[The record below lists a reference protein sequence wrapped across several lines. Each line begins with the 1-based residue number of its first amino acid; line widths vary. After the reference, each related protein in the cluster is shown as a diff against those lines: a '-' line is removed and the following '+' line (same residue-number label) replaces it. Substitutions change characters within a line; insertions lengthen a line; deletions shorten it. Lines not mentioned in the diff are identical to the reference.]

1 MQTDRTAIFGKEKG
15 ITFSFRRDFVDDVIA
30 AIQSSIPVTF
40 LIGPRKCGKTV
51 CLKQVT
57 SMYSNAE
64 YYDIKQ
70 LPQQGRS
77 ALPTRICD
85 SIRSNSD
92 VIFLVDEVT
101 YWLYP
106 DNIIASF
113 ADAYAEQPKSK
124 TRIILAGSQSQ
135 ALECWGHRSFAG
147 NANFIRMSF
156 MNYSEWLRYTNSIAG
171 PDSYND
177 FLYHID
183 KFYGMVSLVDYLQG
197 CLDETVISNNKA
209 SDVVLN
215 NACELIDVNL
225 LLDLLYVILIS
236 RHNRI
241 NAQTVTRENLLID
254 DISYLFSNCFS
265 DEIIARAK
273 QFLLLRYS
281 AIHNRSLAELRQAVQ
296 FLYNCGL
303 ISITY
308 TIPNIKQEIDIHGM
322 LFKDSLFELN
332 IRTKADF
339 FSKFNFSIKHPMFY
353 LAVLKILLQ
362 EDMPAEL
369 PQQLLGSLVEC
380 HIRGLLPEAYGCEYH
395 DEDDNE
401 VDYLNQAYGFA
412 IEITVSNKKL
422 RNTHFDCVADVPL
435 KILTTGDHLEEV
447 SDIYKIPYYTLIE
460 YLSRRY
466 SGNPRL
472 DKLVQYLFSRR

>member
-1 MQTDRTAIFGKEKG
+1 M
-15 ITFSFRRDFVDDVIA
+15 
-30 AIQSSIPVTF
+30 
-40 LIGPRKCGKTV
+40 
-51 CLKQVT
+51 
-57 SMYSNAE
+57 
-64 YYDIKQ
+64 
-70 LPQQGRS
+70 
-77 ALPTRICD
+77 
-85 SIRSNSD
+85 
-92 VIFLVDEVT
+92 
-101 YWLYP
+101 
-106 DNIIASF
+106 
-113 ADAYAEQPKSK
+113 
-124 TRIILAGSQSQ
+124 
-135 ALECWGHRSFAG
+135 
-147 NANFIRMSF
+147 
-156 MNYSEWLRYTNSIAG
+156 
-171 PDSYND
+171 
-177 FLYHID
+177 
-183 KFYGMVSLVDYLQG
+183 
-197 CLDETVISNNKA
+197 
-209 SDVVLN
+209 
-215 NACELIDVNL
+215 
-225 LLDLLYVILIS
+225 
-236 RHNRI
+236 
-241 NAQTVTRENLLID
+241 ID

-265 DEIIARAK
+265 DDVIARAK

-281 AIHNRSLAELRQAVQ
+281 AIHNRSLADLRQAVQ

-447 SDIYKIPYYTLIE
+447 SGIYRIPYYTLIE

-472 DKLVQYLFSRR
+472 DKLVQHLFSRR